1 MECKFGFR
9 WCSNF
14 SIIFDKSRHRNELR
28 ALVVELVDTRDLKS
42 LGVRAVPVQVRPGAP
57 SIKVY
62 IYVANATLAQLVERN
77 LAKVEVTSSN
87 LVCRSKLMK
96 WNVSSVSD
104 GVLTFQ
110 LSLISHGI
118 AMNCVPWWWNW

>member
-1 MECKFGFR
+1 MSDGVLTFQL
-9 WCSNF
+9 
-14 SIIFDKSRHRNELR
+14 RHRNKELR

-87 LVCRSKLMK
+87 LVCRSK
-96 WNVSSVSD
+96 
-104 GVLTFQ
+104 
-110 LSLISHGI
+110 
-118 AMNCVPWWWNW
+118 